1 MSHIG
6 GPMVYEFGWQPTD
19 YDKID
24 RDLSRG
30 LREALTV
37 VAMTAT
43 ATGCARAR
51 GRRGYTAFN
60 AQAM

>member
-1 MSHIG
+1 
-6 GPMVYEFGWQPTD
+6 MVYEFGWQPTD